1 MFHFKHTY
9 VLLFFFTLFLSS
21 TLPLGW
27 ATELY
32 KGPGQSIPLQGND
45 HIASIKSP
53 HVPYNSNPPTSGPH
67 VGNVARWGIHR
78 TPVPKELQVHNL
90 EDGGVII
97 QYNCKNCPDLLLKL
111 KKIAKRYNR
120 ILLAPY
126 PNMEEKIALTAW
138 GKIDKFSEFNE
149 GRIIRFTEAYIG
161 IDHHPEKNAN
171 SNSN

>member
-1 MFHFKHTY
+1 MFQFKHTY
-9 VLLFFFTLFLSS
+9 FLIFFFLFFLLP
-21 TLPLGW
+21 TLPQSF
-27 ATELY
+27 AEEPS

-53 HVPYNSNPPTSGPH
+53 HNPYNSNPPTSGPH

-97 QYNCKNCPDLLLKL
+97 QYNCQNCPDLVSKL
-111 KKIAKRYNR
+111 KKIAKGYNR

-126 PNMEEKIALTAW
+126 PNMDEKIALTAW
-138 GKIDKFSEFNE
+138 GKIDKFFEFNE
-149 GRIIRFTEAYIG
+149 GRITRFIEAYIG
-161 IDHHPEKNAN
+161 IDHHPEKDVN
-171 SNSN
+171 SNPK

>member
-1 MFHFKHTY
+1 MLFSKRTY
-9 VLLFFFTLFLSS
+9 FLIFFPLFLLSTTFSS
-21 TLPLGW
+21 SLAADLSG
-27 ATELY
+27 
-32 KGPGQSIPLQGND
+32 GPGKSMPLQGND

-53 HVPYNSNPPTSGPH
+53 HKPYNSNPPTSGPH

-97 QYNCKNCPDLLLKL
+97 QYNCKNCPDLVSKL

-126 PNMEEKIALTAW
+126 PNMKEKIALTAW

-149 GRIIRFTEAYIG
+149 GRITRFTEAYIG
-161 IDHHPEKNAN
+161 IDHHPEKDAN

>member
-1 MFHFKHTY
+1 MLKCKHTY
-9 VLLFFFTLFLSS
+9 VLIFLFTFFLSS
-21 TLPLGW
+21 APPLGL
-27 ATELY
+27 ATELS
-32 KGPGQSIPLQGND
+32 KGPGKSMPLQGND

-53 HVPYNSNPPTSGPH
+53 HDPYNSNPPTSGPH

-97 QYNCKNCPDLLLKL
+97 QYNCKSCPDVVSKL

-126 PNMEEKIALTAW
+126 ANMDEKFALTAW

-149 GRIIRFTEAYIG
+149 RRITLFIEAYIG
-161 IDHHPEKNAN
+161 IDHHPEKEAK
-171 SNSN
+171 SNPK